1 MSEPSETDSPEQ
13 EDFSVQFSV
22 KLVIVAEVPDMRSKK
37 GRPKTSK
44 TTKETK
50 NKTFSLTINKCTSSY
65 EKLLQAIVDKHNQK
79 FKVSAQK
86 PYLFKCVIGHGYVTL
101 LMSLCTSMSLPFI
114 TY

>member
-1 MSEPSETDSPEQ
+1 MSEPSEMDSPVQ

-22 KLVIVAEVPDMRSKK
+22 KLVVVAEVPDMRGKK
-37 GRPKTSK
+37 GKPK

-50 NKTFSLTINKCTSSY
+50 NKTFSLMINKCTSSY

-86 PYLFKCVIGHGYVTL
+86 PFLFKCVIGHGYVTL
-101 LMSLCTSMSLPFI
+101 MSLRSPYWSISLPSTI
-114 TY
+114 Y